1 MYSSYKRQ
9 RILYYHEPCKSV
21 CRLLKDERMTASR
34 QGIRKF
40 IVKYQETGAITQTP
54 GCGRCSKIT
63 AEVRALVEQMRR
75 DDETTA
81 AQLHAL
87 LVREGYSM
95 CLKTILRCRTELGWT
110 FRGSSYCQL
119 IRHVNKGLY
128 NIAVTLSVTSFGR
141 TSVQSKWNHT
151 AAFVVES
158 KGKLLAPNRG
168 NVWLHQLECTCVCA
182 LHRHVVCVC
191 M

>member
-9 RILYYHEPCKSV
+9 RIMHHYQQGLTALLICKQLQEEGLTS
-21 CRLLKDERMTASR
+21 TR

-40 IVKYQETGAITQTP
+40 LNKYEKTGTIVRTP
-54 GCGRCSKIT
+54 GSGRPSSIMADMK
-63 AEVRALVEQMRR
+63 ALVEQQMRR

-87 LVREGYSM
+87 LAREGYSISM
-95 CLKTILRCRTELGWT
+95 RMVLRCRTDLGWT

-119 IRHVNKGLY
+119 IRRENTQKRLVWAWQHL
-128 NIAVTLSVTSFGR
+128 TDDF
-141 TSVQSKWNHT
+141 
-151 AAFVVES
+151 E
-158 KGKLLAPNRG
+158 
-168 NVWLHQLECTCVCA
+168 NVIWTDECTVQMESYHRFCCRKRGEAPRPKPRHAMPCA
-182 LHRHVVCVC
+182 RTNPYTC